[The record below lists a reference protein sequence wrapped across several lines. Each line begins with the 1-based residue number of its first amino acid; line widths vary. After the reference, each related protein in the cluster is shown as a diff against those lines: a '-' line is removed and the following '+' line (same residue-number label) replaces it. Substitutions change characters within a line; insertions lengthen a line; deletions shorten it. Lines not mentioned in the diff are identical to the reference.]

1 MNSIAACMGLESLE
15 KHMDLKAYTKFF
27 NWIIRFFKGLL
38 IGVSFILP
46 GISGGAIAAVFG
58 IYERIISFIA
68 NITKNLKEN
77 LIYFLPIGIGGL
89 AGIFCLS
96 SVIGFLFDS
105 FEKQT
110 LWFFIG
116 CIIGTFPLLWKK
128 AGEKSRKS
136 SHIILMIIA
145 FILFGLFL
153 FFGQKVFNEIP
164 QNTATWMIAGAII
177 GLGVIIPGLSP
188 SNLLIYMKMYVPMA
202 NAIKTFDFAILI
214 PIAIGTVVCLFAFS
228 KLMNMIFHKAYA
240 ALFHFILGIVLAS
253 VIAIVPFGSYN
264 LSEIV
269 SCGIIMIL
277 GLLCGYFMGKLEERY
292 K

>member
-1 MNSIAACMGLESLE
+1 MGLESLE
-15 KHMDLKAYTKFF
+15 KHMDLKANTKVF
-27 NWIIRFFKGLL
+27 NLIIRFFKGLL

-68 NITKNLKEN
+68 NITKNFKEN
-77 LIYFLPIGIGGL
+77 FIYFLPIGIGGL
-89 AGIFCLS
+89 TGVFCLS
-96 SVIGFLFDS
+96 SVIEVLFDS

-116 CIIGTFPLLWKK
+116 CIIGTFPMLWKK

-136 SHIILMIIA
+136 SHVILMIAA
-145 FILFGLFL
+145 FIFSGLFL
-153 FFGQKVFNEIP
+153 FYGQQVFNEIS
-164 QNTATWMIAGAII
+164 QNTVTWMIAGALI

-202 NAIKTFDFAILI
+202 NAIKTFDFPILI
-214 PIAIGTVVCLFAFS
+214 PIAIGFIVCLFAFS
-228 KLMNMIFHKAYA
+228 KLMNMIFQKAYA
-240 ALFHFILGIVLAS
+240 ALFHFILGVVLAS

-264 LSEIV
+264 PFEIV
-269 SCGIIMIL
+269 SCVLITIL
-277 GLLCGYFMGKLEERY
+277 GLLCGYFMGKLEEKY